1 MPIVTSARPLMLGLL
16 LAPLALTS
24 GAAWDPSVPGTAA
37 CGDAA
42 AAGDLAAARA
52 QCLTSGP
59 RANPVDAFNLALL
72 LFDTAPDE
80 ARTLLRRAADA
91 GLAEADQVLGNLL
104 LDAGDVAAGL
114 ERLERAAR
122 AGLALAQYDLATAL
136 LEAGGTDAVGEAARW
151 YGWAAAGGDDAARY
165 NLGVL
170 LLSGRTGAPRP
181 LWAWAWLSSIEQMD
195 GHDEVRRL
203 TRELSEQMDSE
214 ERARAYELLAR
225 VRRDPAAAAA
235 AAVAAGASEAV
246 PS

>member
-1 MPIVTSARPLMLGLL
+1 MPITTTRHR
-16 LAPLALTS
+16 APLVLFLALPMAAA
-24 GAAWDPSVPGTAA
+24 GAAWTPADPGTEA

-42 AAGDLAAARA
+42 AAGDLAAARTH
-52 QCLTSGP
+52 CVTKGP

-72 LFDTAPDE
+72 LFEAAPEE
-80 ARTLLRRAADA
+80 ARALLRSAADA

-104 LDAGDVAAGL
+104 LDEGEAAAGL

-136 LEAGGTDAVGEAARW
+136 LEQGGENAASEAARW

-170 LLSGRTGAPRP
+170 LLSGRAGAPRP
-181 LWAWAWLSSIEQMD
+181 LWAWAWLSSIEAME

-203 TRELSEQMDSE
+203 TRELSDQMDAE

-235 AAVAAGASEAV
+235 AAVAS
-246 PS
+246 

>member
-1 MPIVTSARPLMLGLL
+1 MPITTTRHRPPLV
-16 LAPLALTS
+16 PFLALTMLPVAAA
-24 GAAWDPSVPGTAA
+24 GAAWTPADPGTEA

-42 AAGDLAAARA
+42 AAGDLAAARKH
-52 QCLTSGP
+52 CVTDGP

-72 LFDTAPDE
+72 LFEPDPPQ
-80 ARTLLRRAADA
+80 ARALLRSAADA

-104 LDAGDVAAGL
+104 LDEGETAAGL

-136 LEAGGTDAVGEAARW
+136 LEQGGENAASEAARW

-170 LLSGRTGAPRP
+170 LLSGRAGAPRP
-181 LWAWAWLSSIEQMD
+181 LWAWAWLSSIEAME

-203 TRELSEQMDSE
+203 TSELSEQMDAE
-214 ERARAYELLAR
+214 ERERAHEFLAR

-235 AAVAAGASEAV
+235 AAVAS
-246 PS
+246 